1 MSMMEKYRKI
11 PLLTKLLVAM
21 VIGIIL
27 GAVFGEKINVIK
39 PLGTVFLNL
48 LKMAALPL
56 IVVNL
61 ISGISSLDDPKIF
74 GRVGIKIMFYYC
86 ITTVVAIVLGLLL
99 GTVLQPGKGF
109 VLQGTYDQAIETIP
123 SFGDTIVGLI
133 PSNIFASLTNG
144 KFDQIVVFSNKT
156 LFHPWTIRRF
166 LVE

>member
-39 PLGTVFLNL
+39 PLGTIFLNL

-86 ITTVVAIVLGLLL
+86 ITTVVAIVRSASGNCTAA
-99 GTVLQPGKGF
+99 G
-109 VLQGTYDQAIETIP
+109 QGICAAR
-123 SFGDTIVGLI
+123 
-133 PSNIFASLTNG
+133 NI
-144 KFDQIVVFSNKT
+144 
-156 LFHPWTIRRF
+156 
-166 LVE
+166 